1 MVITMNTRSIVIKKT
16 LWKLTKFSEDY
27 FAILVILGSIIGFL
41 NPDLFGWSLPHISL
55 ILGIIMFGMG
65 MTLNKDDFKTVLK
78 RPIDVVFGTALQ
90 FSLMPLLAFFIVTLF
105 NLPSELAIGVILL
118 GACPGGTA
126 SNVITYLAKGDVA
139 LSVAITTFSTLV
151 APLMTPIL
159 VLWFAGAWIDVS
171 AYSMFLSIVKIVLI
185 PVILG
190 IIINNSF
197 GKKIDSLRQILPLI
211 SVSAIVLI
219 VSAIIGINSEK
230 IISSGI
236 LALLAVILHNAF
248 GLLFGYIGSKV
259 VGMDEKQSRAVTIE
273 VGVQNSGLAVALA
286 TLYFSPLA
294 AVPGAIFSIWH
305 NITGPILANYWSKKD
320 KKEALI

>member
-1 MVITMNTRSIVIKKT
+1 MNTGSVWLKKT

-27 FAILVILGSIIGFL
+27 FAMLVILGSIIGFL

-78 RPIDVVFGTALQ
+78 RPFDVVFGTALQ
-90 FSLMPLLAFFIVTLF
+90 FILMPLLAFFVVTLL
-105 NLPSELAIGVILL
+105 NLPGELAIGVILL

-139 LSVAITTFSTLV
+139 LSVAITTFSTLI

-159 VLWFAGAWIDVS
+159 VLGFAGSWIDVS
-171 AYSMFLSIVKIVLI
+171 AYSMFLSILKIVLI

-190 IIINNSF
+190 VIINNLF
-197 GKKIDSLRQILPLI
+197 GKKIDSIRQILPLI
-211 SVSAIVLI
+211 SVAAIVLI
-219 VSAIIGINSEK
+219 VSAIIGVNSEK
-230 IISSGI
+230 IISSGVF
-236 LALLAVILHNAF
+236 ALLAVILHNAF
-248 GLLFGYIGSKV
+248 GLLFGYIGSKL
-259 VGMDEKQSRAVTIE
+259 VGMDEKKSRAITIE

-286 TLYFSPLA
+286 TIYFNPLA
-294 AVPGAIFSIWH
+294 AVPGAIFSVWH

-320 KKEALI
+320 KNKLLA